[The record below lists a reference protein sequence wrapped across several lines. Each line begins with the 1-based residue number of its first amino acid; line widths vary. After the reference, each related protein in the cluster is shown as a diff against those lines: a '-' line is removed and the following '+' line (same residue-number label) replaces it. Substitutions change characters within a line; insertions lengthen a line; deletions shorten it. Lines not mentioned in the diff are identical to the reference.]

1 LPAAAGDQLHAASYN
16 VWTGVSNQK
25 VNVVRCHDV
34 IKYRKTEALLRIEN
48 PMQVTAP
55 ARIPKQLER
64 LELSEAVERLERPQ
78 WLNVARGI
86 GS

>member
-1 LPAAAGDQLHAASYN
+1 
-16 VWTGVSNQK
+16 
-25 VNVVRCHDV
+25 
-34 IKYRKTEALLRIEN
+34 
-48 PMQVTAP
+48 MQVTAP